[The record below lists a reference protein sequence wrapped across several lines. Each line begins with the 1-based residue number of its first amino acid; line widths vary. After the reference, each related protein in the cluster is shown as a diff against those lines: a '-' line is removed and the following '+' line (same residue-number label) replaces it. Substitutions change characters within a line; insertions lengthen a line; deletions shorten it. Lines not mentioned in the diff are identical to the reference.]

1 MHSVL
6 LIIFILSGCVF
17 VSSAYA
23 ILHSYVVYP
32 FWLLMSTSDK
42 RKATPQY
49 TSQDDLPELAILMA
63 AYNEEKVIGEKI
75 ESVFNTSYPKEKIAF
90 YIGSDAST
98 DRTDSI
104 IKELSKKY
112 PQIKLVR
119 FGGRTGKSGIINQL
133 AADANQSI
141 FVLTDANVIF
151 KYETLFNMVRHFKS
165 AEIAQVAANIVKVST
180 SNKGIASQ
188 EKSYIALENKIKFAE
203 SVRWNVIMGAEGGCY
218 AIRKENFSPVP
229 KNFYMDDFYI
239 TLNVIEQ
246 KKQVI
251 FEQEAICNEDVP
263 TQSREEFKRKIRISI
278 GNFQNLNR
286 YRKLLWSF
294 DGIAFAFWSHKVLRW
309 LTPFFLITCF
319 LSSFVLAI
327 YTPFFVLVLALQLI
341 GFLSPVI
348 DWLIRINFPPLRFI
362 SHFYLMNLALLK
374 GFVIYIKGVESN
386 VWQPTKR
393 ETN

>member
-6 LIIFILSGCVF
+6 LIIFILSGFIF
-17 VSSAYA
+17 VCSAYA

-32 FWLLMSTSDK
+32 FWLLMLTSNK
-42 RKATPQY
+42 RKATAQFIV
-49 TSQDDLPELAILMA
+49 QDHLPDVAILMA

-75 ESVFNTSYPKEKIAF
+75 ESVFDTSYPREKIRF

-98 DRTDSI
+98 DKTDSI
-104 IKELSKKY
+104 IEELSKKY

-133 AADANQSI
+133 ASEANQPI
-141 FVLTDANVIF
+141 FILTDANVIF
-151 KYETLFNMVRHFKS
+151 KHDTLFNLVRHFKNE
-165 AEIAQVAANIVKVST
+165 EIAQVAANIVKVSA

-188 EKSYIALENKIKFAE
+188 EKSYIAIENKIKFAE

-246 KKQVI
+246 KKQVL

-263 TQSREEFKRKIRISI
+263 TQSQEEFKRKIRISI

-286 YRKLLWSF
+286 YRKLLWNF
-294 DGIAFAFWSHKVLRW
+294 DGISFAFWSHKVLRW

-319 LSSFVLAI
+319 ISSFILAI
-327 YTPFFVLVLALQLI
+327 YTPFFMFILALQLL
-341 GFLSPVI
+341 GFLTPVI
-348 DWLIRINFPPLRFI
+348 DWLIRINFPPLRFV
-362 SHFYLMNLALLK
+362 SHFYLMNLALLR
-374 GFVIYIKGVESN
+374 GFVIYMKGIESN

-393 ETN
+393 EAK